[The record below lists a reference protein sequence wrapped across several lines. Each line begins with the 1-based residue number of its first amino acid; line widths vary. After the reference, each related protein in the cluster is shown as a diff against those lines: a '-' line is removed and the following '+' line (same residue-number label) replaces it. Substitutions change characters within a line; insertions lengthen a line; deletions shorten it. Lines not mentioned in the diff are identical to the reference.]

1 MKKIYQNPEMKVIK
15 IQTAKMLAASQLGI
29 GDNVNTAEGAD
40 ARRFDSFWDDEE
52 DFEEDM

>member
-29 GDNVNTAEGAD
+29 GDSVGSASGAE
-40 ARRFDSFWDDEE
+40 ARRYDPLWDDEE
-52 DFEEDM
+52 DCEEDM

>member
-29 GDNVNTAEGAD
+29 GDNVNTAEDAD

-52 DFEEDM
+52 DFE

>member
-29 GDNVNTAEGAD
+29 GDSVVTAEGAD
-40 ARRFDSFWDDEE
+40 ARRYDSFWEDEE
-52 DFEEDM
+52 DFE